1 MFISQTMLLLLLL
14 CSGGVSLIW
23 ALDHR
28 AERKK
33 DSKNS
38 GPSSLSAPR
47 DPVWRFLLFLA
58 LCALLLILCLGV
70 SRAVRTLF
78 SLWFRV
84 FFALTWYDT
93 VLLLAI
99 PLLRRHFLARD
110 CARLWLLP
118 IWLFLV
124 ASLLVY
130 QEPLWA
136 ISLPPG
142 LFSALAAL
150 WLLGFFALLGGS
162 LGSHLHFR
170 RRILRDASPVQ
181 DPGVWDVWRRELQKN
196 GQTDLL
202 DQLVISP
209 QVTTPLSIGLF
220 CWSIRVVLPRR
231 SYTPEELALIFRHEL
246 CHIQR
251 RDSESKLALV
261 FYTALCWPHPCMWLA
276 MKRCA
281 EDLELSCDEA
291 VLADAAW

>member
-110 CARLWLLP
+110 
-118 IWLFLV
+118 
-124 ASLLVY
+124 
-130 QEPLWA
+130 
-136 ISLPPG
+136 
-142 LFSALAAL
+142 
-150 WLLGFFALLGGS
+150 
-162 LGSHLHFR
+162 
-170 RRILRDASPVQ
+170 
-181 DPGVWDVWRRELQKN
+181 
-196 GQTDLL
+196 
-202 DQLVISP
+202 
-209 QVTTPLSIGLF
+209 
-220 CWSIRVVLPRR
+220 
-231 SYTPEELALIFRHEL
+231 
-246 CHIQR
+246 
-251 RDSESKLALV
+251 
-261 FYTALCWPHPCMWLA
+261 
-276 MKRCA
+276 
-281 EDLELSCDEA
+281 
-291 VLADAAW
+291 